1 MECVLRGRE
10 WFPFSDWEI
19 NKILSKMKEKKK
31 VKRELRTFEVCL
43 HDHDNWAKIQKDE
56 KKKKKRLLLIKE

>member
-1 MECVLRGRE
+1 
-10 WFPFSDWEI
+10 
-19 NKILSKMKEKKK
+19 MKEKKK

-56 KKKKKRLLLIKE
+56 KNKKTLLLIKE

>member
-1 MECVLRGRE
+1 
-10 WFPFSDWEI
+10 
-19 NKILSKMKEKKK
+19 MKEKKK

-56 KKKKKRLLLIKE
+56 KKKKTLLLIKE